1 MAGNLGPLCHKAC
14 ALLLCYKHCPTKK
27 FLLQGRKPNLESDVS
42 IEDFSLSEMVDVKY
56 WICLFGGISL
66 IQDDVALVG
75 QPELA
80 QDDQA
85 TAVKRRHLQGITDKM
100 SI

>member
-1 MAGNLGPLCHKAC
+1 M
-14 ALLLCYKHCPTKK
+14 
-27 FLLQGRKPNLESDVS
+27 
-42 IEDFSLSEMVDVKY
+42 SEMVDVKY